1 MGESAGSGRA
11 VSLPPAR
18 VDYLP
23 IIDRPRIAWPDGAR
37 VAFWV
42 APNVEH
48 YEYLPQFDGV
58 RDPWPRS
65 PYPDVQGYSHFDYGN
80 RVGFWRMLEVLDN
93 YAIRCTVS
101 LNLSVLDR
109 YPQIAR
115 AMLERNWDLMSH
127 GFVNTAY
134 MTTFDEQ
141 QERDWLQA
149 NMATFERHT
158 GRRLEGF
165 FGPSS
170 SCTARTPDLL
180 AELGFLYHCDWMHD
194 DQPTPLKVR
203 SGRLISVP
211 YSMETNDGP
220 VLRTAGDWRYFA
232 RICKAQ
238 FDRLYREGAES
249 GRVMCLAFHPC
260 WTGQPHRIRYLDEV
274 LDYIRSHDGV
284 WHTTASEIAHYYYA
298 NYYDAVVEH
307 IADLS
312 RRYAR

>member
-1 MGESAGSGRA
+1 M
-11 VSLPPAR
+11 SLLPDR
-18 VDYLP
+18 FDYSP
-23 IIDRPRIAWPDGAR
+23 IIDRPRIAWPGGAR

-48 YEYLPQFDGV
+48 YEYQPTFDGV
-58 RDPWPRS
+58 RDPWPRC

-80 RVGFWRMLEVLDN
+80 RVGFWRALEVLDR
-93 YAIRCTVS
+93 YRIRCTVS

-109 YPQIAR
+109 YPEIAR
-115 AMLERNWDLMSH
+115 AMLERDWDFMSH

-134 MTTFDEQ
+134 LTTLGEDE
-141 QERDWLQA
+141 ERAWLTGNQ
-149 NMATFERHT
+149 ATFERHT

-170 SCTARTPDLL
+170 SCTSHTPDLL

-203 SGRLISVP
+203 AGRLISVP
-211 YSMETNDGP
+211 YTMETNDGP
-220 VLRTAGDWRYFA
+220 VLRASGDQRYFA

-260 WTGQPHRIRYLDEV
+260 WTGQPHRIGYLAEV
-274 LDYIRSHDGV
+274 LDYVLSHDSV
-284 WHTTASEIAHYYYA
+284 WQATAGEIAHHYYA
-298 NYYDAVVEH
+298 HCYEATLAHLARV
-307 IADLS
+307 S
-312 RRYAR
+312 R

>member
-1 MGESAGSGRA
+1 VGESAGEGPA
-11 VSLPPAR
+11 VSLPPDR

-23 IIDRPRIAWPDGAR
+23 IIDRPRIAWPEGAR

-80 RVGFWRMLEVLDN
+80 RIGFWRMLEVLDK
-93 YAIRCTVS
+93 YRIRCTVS

-115 AMLERNWDLMSH
+115 AMLSRNWDLMSH

-134 MTTFDEQ
+134 MTTFDEA
-141 QERDWLQA
+141 QERDWLRE
-149 NMATFERHT
+149 NMTTFERHT
-158 GRRLEGF
+158 GRRLEGL

-194 DQPTPLKVR
+194 DQPTPLKVK
-203 SGRLISVP
+203 SGRLIAVP

-220 VLRTAGDWRYFA
+220 VLRTAADWRYFA

-238 FDRLYREGAES
+238 FDRLYREGAQS

-284 WHTTASEIAHYYYA
+284 WFTTAGEIAHYYYA
-298 NYYDAVVEH
+298 HYYDAVVDH
-307 IADLS
+307 IAVLA